1 LPKDDEIPPEEEERV
16 LEGIARKI
24 VDVDMEDFA
33 PLLLGVTWPFV
44 YIGGEMSRVFIGP
57 YTVLLGKH
65 ESSFD
70 KYVSILEKRMNI
82 LKLIKRVEEL
92 GEEKRAEEKRRKEE
106 AKKSGT
112 SKSGMLFGL
121 WRRMKGSSE

>member
-1 LPKDDEIPPEEEERV
+1 MSKDDEISPEEEERV

-24 VDVDMEDFA
+24 VDIGLEDAA

-65 ESSFD
+65 EGSFD
-70 KYVSILEKRMNI
+70 KYVSILEKRKNI
-82 LKLIKRVEEL
+82 LKLMKRVEKL
-92 GEEKRAEEKRRKEE
+92 GEEKRAEERRRKEE
-106 AKKSGT
+106 AKKDAT
-112 SKSGMLFGL
+112 SKGSKLSSL
-121 WRRMKGSSE
+121 WERVKKFSL